1 MVELRFDEKKQASAA
16 FLNNKRVSKW
26 FLYVGEFGGEQLAPV
41 IVGKKWAYVDRE
53 YQLRSEW
60 LQFAMNFKNGIAWVK
75 KEGKWCAVDKNL
87 DIVSPLMEMPI
98 SSYNVNQIKKFR
110 SENKNISNIRVE
122 PLSLHL
128 AKKES
133 SKKFLLC
140 YNDKL

>member
-133 SKKFLLC
+133 SKNKEERQM
-140 YNDKL
+140 

>member
-133 SKKFLLC
+133 SKNKREEQM
-140 YNDKL
+140 

>member
-75 KEGKWCAVDKNL
+75 KDGKWCAVDKNL

-133 SKKFLLC
+133 SKNKREEQM
-140 YNDKL
+140 

>member
-26 FLYVGEFGGEQLAPV
+26 FLYVGEFGSEQLAPV
-41 IVGKKWAYVDRE
+41 IVGKRWAYVDRE

-133 SKKFLLC
+133 SKNKREEQM
-140 YNDKL
+140 

>member
-1 MVELRFDEKKQASAA
+1 MVELRFDKKKQASAA

-60 LQFAMNFKNGIAWVK
+60 LQFAMNFRNGIAWVK

-133 SKKFLLC
+133 SKNKREEQM
-140 YNDKL
+140 

>member
-26 FLYVGEFGGEQLAPV
+26 FLYVGEFGSEQLAPV
-41 IVGKKWAYVDRE
+41 IVGKKWAYVDKE

-110 SENKNISNIRVE
+110 SENKNITTIKLETISSHFIQ
-122 PLSLHL
+122 
-128 AKKES
+128 KES
-133 SKKFLLC
+133 SKNKEEQQM
-140 YNDKL
+140 